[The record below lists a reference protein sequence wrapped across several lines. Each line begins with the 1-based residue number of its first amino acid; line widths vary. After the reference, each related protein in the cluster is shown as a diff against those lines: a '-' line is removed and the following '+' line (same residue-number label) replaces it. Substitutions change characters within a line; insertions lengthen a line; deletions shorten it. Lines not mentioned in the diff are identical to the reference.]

1 MFTRLLALSIVV
13 FFAYSCKHDTEKLSD
28 EEQVKVDSLSKA
40 NQKRRG
46 DSLKRLNPLLILPP
60 DSEYTGD
67 YIDKYP
73 SGVVKYRG
81 YFRFG
86 ERHGQWVAFY
96 NNGLP
101 WSEQH
106 YNKGKKE
113 GPNIVYYEN
122 SKLRYSGY
130 YKDDKRDSLWQFYDT
145 SGKVLKTIMYKL
157 DKELFVSGK

>member
-1 MFTRLLALSIVV
+1 MLKKLLALSIIA
-13 FFAYSCKHDTEKLSD
+13 FFIHSCTSEPEKLSE
-28 EEQVKVDSLSKA
+28 EEQAKVDSLSKVS
-40 NQKRRG
+40 QKRRG
-46 DSLKRLNPLLILPP
+46 DSLKKLNPLLILPP

-73 SGVVKYRG
+73 SGVIKYRG

-96 NNGLP
+96 NTGLP
-101 WSEQH
+101 WSEQN

-122 SKLRYSGY
+122 SKIRYKGY
-130 YKDDKRDSLWQFYDT
+130 YKDDKRDSLWQFYD
-145 SGKVLKTIMYKL
+145 SLGNVMKTIMYKL
-157 DKELFVSGK
+157 DKEIPISAK